1 MKNLKKLWAI
11 FGLVLVV
18 GLLAFL
24 VLNREKFEQ
33 KKYSVVSTSFPG
45 YDFARAVTKNTN
57 ISTKMLVKPGAE
69 THTYE
74 PTPQDIIDIKNADM
88 FVYVGGDSDTWVEKI
103 LKDVDTKKTHV
114 VKLVDLV
121 STVEE
126 EIVEGM
132 EDEDEHEHD
141 HDHDHSH
148 SHKHDDHDH
157 DHDHKHDHDHDHHHD
172 HESHAHKHDHEE
184 EEEGLEI
191 DEHVWTSPKN
201 AMEIVKKIAKVASE
215 IDAAEKNK
223 IDDNAEKYVAEI
235 AQVDKDLHQAIDG
248 KISEIVVADRFPF
261 RYFADEFGLK
271 YAAAFSGCSEQTEA
285 SAKTISFLINKV
297 KQDKVK
303 KIYKIELSN
312 GKIAE
317 TVSKDTGAEV
327 LELHSAHNVTA
338 DDFSKGVTYV
348 DLIKR
353 NLSVLS
359 K

>member
-69 THTYE
+69 THTFE

-88 FVYVGGDSDTWVEKI
+88 FIYVGGDSDTWVEKI

-132 EDEDEHEHD
+132 EDEDEHDHD

-157 DHDHKHDHDHDHHHD
+157 DHESHEHKHDHD
-172 HESHAHKHDHEE
+172 E
-184 EEEGLEI
+184 EEEGPEI
-191 DEHVWTSPKN
+191 DEHVWTSPKK

-215 IDAAEKNK
+215 IDAAEKTK

-235 AQVDKDLHQAIDG
+235 AEVDKDLHQAIDG

-261 RYFADEFGLK
+261 RYFADEFSLK

-297 KQDKVK
+297 KQEKIK

-348 DLIKR
+348 DLMKR
-353 NLSVLS
+353 NLLALS

>member
-88 FVYVGGDSDTWVEKI
+88 FIYVGGDSDTWVKKI

-132 EDEDEHEHD
+132 EDEDEHDHE

-148 SHKHDDHDH
+148 SHEHDH
-157 DHDHKHDHDHDHHHD
+157 DHDHKHDHD
-172 HESHAHKHDHEE
+172 E
-184 EEEGLEI
+184 EEEGPEI
-191 DEHVWTSPKN
+191 DEHVWTSPKK

-235 AQVDKDLHQAIDG
+235 AEVDKDLHQAFDG

-285 SAKTISFLINKV
+285 SAKTISFLINIV

-312 GKIAE
+312 GKIAD

-348 DLIKR
+348 DLMKR
-353 NLSVLS
+353 NLLALS

>member
-11 FGLVLVV
+11 FGLILVV
-18 GLLAFL
+18 GLLVFL

-69 THTYE
+69 THDFE

-88 FVYVGGDSDTWVEKI
+88 FVYVGGDSDTWVKKI

-132 EDEDEHEHD
+132 EDEDEHEHE
-141 HDHDHSH
+141 
-148 SHKHDDHDH
+148 HDH
-157 DHDHKHDHDHDHHHD
+157 DHDHKHDHDHDHKHDHD
-172 HESHAHKHDHEE
+172 HESHEHKHDYDE
-184 EEEGLEI
+184 EEEGPEI
-191 DEHVWTSPKN
+191 DEHVWTSPKK

-271 YAAAFSGCSEQTEA
+271 YVAAFSGCSEQTEA

-297 KQDKVK
+297 KQDKIK

-348 DLIKR
+348 DLMKR
-353 NLSVLS
+353 NLLALS

>member
-132 EDEDEHEHD
+132 EDEDDHEHD

-157 DHDHKHDHDHDHHHD
+157 NHDHKHDHDHDHD
-172 HESHAHKHDHEE
+172 E
-184 EEEGLEI
+184 EEEGPEI
-191 DEHVWTSPKN
+191 DEHVWTSPKK

-215 IDAAEKNK
+215 IDAAEETK
-223 IDDNAEKYVAEI
+223 INDNAEKYVAEI

-297 KQDKVK
+297 KQDKIK

-348 DLIKR
+348 DLMKR
-353 NLSVLS
+353 NLLALS

>member
-88 FVYVGGDSDTWVEKI
+88 FVYVGGDSDEWVKKV

-121 STVEE
+121 STVNE

-132 EDEDEHEHD
+132 EDEDA
-141 HDHDHSH
+141 
-148 SHKHDDHDH
+148 H
-157 DHDHKHDHDHDHHHD
+157 DHDHKHDHDHDHD
-172 HESHAHKHDHEE
+172 HESHEHKHEHDE
-184 EEEGLEI
+184 EEEGPEI
-191 DEHVWTSPKN
+191 DEHVWTSPKK
-201 AMEIVKKIAKVASE
+201 AMEIVKKIAGVASE
-215 IDAAEKNK
+215 IDAEEKTK
-223 IDDNAEKYVAEI
+223 INDNAEKYVAEI
-235 AQVDKDLHQAIDG
+235 AQVDKDLHQTIDG

-297 KQDKVK
+297 KQDKIK

-348 DLIKR
+348 DLLKR
-353 NLSVLS
+353 NLLALS

>member
-88 FVYVGGDSDTWVEKI
+88 FIYVGGDSDTWVKKI

-132 EDEDEHEHD
+132 EDEDEHDHE

-148 SHKHDDHDH
+148 SHEHDH
-157 DHDHKHDHDHDHHHD
+157 DHDHKHDHD
-172 HESHAHKHDHEE
+172 E
-184 EEEGLEI
+184 EEEGPEI
-191 DEHVWTSPKN
+191 DEHVWTSPKK

-215 IDAAEKNK
+215 IDAAEETK
-223 IDDNAEKYVAEI
+223 INDNAEKYVAEI
-235 AQVDKDLHQAIDG
+235 AQVDKDLHQAIDS

-297 KQDKVK
+297 KQDKIK

-348 DLIKR
+348 DLMKR
-353 NLSVLS
+353 NLLALS

>member
-88 FVYVGGDSDTWVEKI
+88 FIYAGGDSDTWVEKI
-103 LKDVDTKKTHV
+103 LKDVDTKKTHA
-114 VKLVDLV
+114 VKLIDLV

-132 EDEDEHEHD
+132 EDEDEHDHE

-148 SHKHDDHDH
+148 SHEHDH
-157 DHDHKHDHDHDHHHD
+157 ESHEHKHDHD
-172 HESHAHKHDHEE
+172 E
-184 EEEGLEI
+184 EEEGPEI
-191 DEHVWTSPKN
+191 DEHVWTSPKK
-201 AMEIVKKIAKVASE
+201 AMEIVKKIAEVASE
-215 IDAAEKNK
+215 IDVAEKNK

-235 AQVDKDLHQAIDG
+235 AQVDKDLHQVIDG

-297 KQDKVK
+297 KQDKIK

-338 DDFSKGVTYV
+338 EDFSKGVTYV
-348 DLIKR
+348 DLMKR
-353 NLSVLS
+353 NLLALS

>member
-1 MKNLKKLWAI
+1 MKNLKKLWAV
-11 FGLVLVV
+11 FGLILMV

-57 ISTKMLVKPGAE
+57 ISAKMLVKPGAE

-88 FVYVGGDSDTWVEKI
+88 FIYVGGDSDTWVEKI

-121 STVEE
+121 STVNE

-141 HDHDHSH
+141 HDHSH
-148 SHKHDDHDH
+148 SHDYDHDH
-157 DHDHKHDHDHDHHHD
+157 DDHNHKHDHD
-172 HESHAHKHDHEE
+172 E
-184 EEEGLEI
+184 EEEGPEI
-191 DEHVWTSPKN
+191 DEHVWTSPKK

-215 IDAAEKNK
+215 IDAAEKTK

-235 AQVDKDLHQAIDG
+235 AEVDKDLHQAIDG

-297 KQDKVK
+297 KQDKIK

-317 TVSKDTGAEV
+317 TVSKDTGAEI

-348 DLIKR
+348 DLMKR
-353 NLSVLS
+353 NLLALS

>member
-88 FVYVGGDSDTWVEKI
+88 FIYVGGDSDTWVEKI

-141 HDHDHSH
+141 HDHDH
-148 SHKHDDHDH
+148 KHDH
-157 DHDHKHDHDHDHHHD
+157 DHDHKHDHDHDH
-172 HESHAHKHDHEE
+172 ESHAHKHDHDE
-184 EEEGLEI
+184 EEEGPEI
-191 DEHVWTSPKN
+191 DEHVWTSPKK
-201 AMEIVKKIAKVASE
+201 AMEIVKKIADVASE
-215 IDAAEKNK
+215 IDVAEKNK

-348 DLIKR
+348 DLMKR
-353 NLSVLS
+353 NLAVLS

>member
-132 EDEDEHEHD
+132 EDEDEHDHEHDHNHD
-141 HDHDHSH
+141 HDHD
-148 SHKHDDHDH
+148 DH
-157 DHDHKHDHDHDHHHD
+157 DHDHKHDHDHG

-184 EEEGLEI
+184 EEGPEI
-191 DEHVWTSPKN
+191 DEHVWTSPKK
-201 AMEIVKKIAKVASE
+201 AMEIVKKIAEVASE
-215 IDAAEKNK
+215 IDVAEKNK

-348 DLIKR
+348 DLMKR
-353 NLSVLS
+353 NLVALS

>member
-88 FVYVGGDSDTWVEKI
+88 FIYVGGDSDTWVEKI

-141 HDHDHSH
+141 HDHDY
-148 SHKHDDHDH
+148 
-157 DHDHKHDHDHDHHHD
+157 KHDHDHD
-172 HESHAHKHDHEE
+172 HESHAHKHDHDE
-184 EEEGLEI
+184 EEEGPEI
-191 DEHVWTSPKN
+191 DEHVWTSPKK

-215 IDAAEKNK
+215 IDAAEEAK
-223 IDDNAEKYVAEI
+223 INDNAEKYVAEI
-235 AQVDKDLHQAIDG
+235 AQVDKDLHQAIDD

-338 DDFSKGVTYV
+338 EDFSKGVTYV
-348 DLIKR
+348 DLMKR
-353 NLSVLS
+353 NLLALS

>member
-33 KKYSVVSTSFPG
+33 KKYSVVSTSFSG

-69 THTYE
+69 THIYE

-88 FVYVGGDSDTWVEKI
+88 FVYVGGDSDDWVKKV

-132 EDEDEHEHD
+132 EDEDEHDHNHD
-141 HDHDHSH
+141 HDHDHV
-148 SHKHDDHDH
+148 
-157 DHDHKHDHDHDHHHD
+157 
-172 HESHAHKHDHEE
+172 SHAHKHDHDE
-184 EEEGLEI
+184 EEEGPEI
-191 DEHVWTSPKN
+191 DEHVWTSPKK
-201 AMEIVKKIAKVASE
+201 AMEIVKKIAEVASE
-215 IDAAEKNK
+215 IDAEEKTK
-223 IDDNAEKYVAEI
+223 INDNMEKYVAEI

-261 RYFADEFGLK
+261 RYFTDEFGLK

-338 DDFSKGVTYV
+338 EDFSKGVTYV
-348 DLIKR
+348 DLMKR
-353 NLSVLS
+353 NLLALS

>member
-141 HDHDHSH
+141 HDHDH
-148 SHKHDDHDH
+148 KHNHDHDH
-157 DHDHKHDHDHDHHHD
+157 DHDHESHEHKHDHD
-172 HESHAHKHDHEE
+172 E
-184 EEEGLEI
+184 EEEGPEI
-191 DEHVWTSPKN
+191 DEHVWTSPKK
-201 AMEIVKKIAKVASE
+201 AMEIVKKIAEVASE
-215 IDAAEKNK
+215 IDTDEKTK
-223 IDDNAEKYVAEI
+223 INDNAEKYVAEI

-348 DLIKR
+348 DLMKR
-353 NLSVLS
+353 NLAALS

>member
-114 VKLVDLV
+114 MKLIDLV
-121 STVEE
+121 STVNE

-141 HDHDHSH
+141 HDHDH
-148 SHKHDDHDH
+148 
-157 DHDHKHDHDHDHHHD
+157 KHDHDHDH
-172 HESHAHKHDHEE
+172 ESHEHKHDHDE
-184 EEEGLEI
+184 EEEGPEI
-191 DEHVWTSPKN
+191 DEHVWTSPRK
-201 AMEIVKKIAKVASE
+201 AMEIVKKIAEVASE
-215 IDAAEKNK
+215 IDVDEKTK
-223 IDDNAEKYVAEI
+223 INDNAEKYVAEI

-248 KISEIVVADRFPF
+248 EISEIVVADRFPF

-297 KQDKVK
+297 KQDKVR

-348 DLIKR
+348 DLMKR
-353 NLSVLS
+353 NLAALS

>member
-57 ISTKMLVKPGAE
+57 ISAKMLVKPGAE

-114 VKLVDLV
+114 MKLIDLV
-121 STVEE
+121 STVNE

-132 EDEDEHEHD
+132 EDEDEHDHEHD
-141 HDHDHSH
+141 HDHDH
-148 SHKHDDHDH
+148 DHD
-157 DHDHKHDHDHDHHHD
+157 
-172 HESHAHKHDHEE
+172 E
-184 EEEGLEI
+184 EEEGPEI
-191 DEHVWTSPKN
+191 DEHVWTSPKK
-201 AMEIVKKIAKVASE
+201 AMEIVKKIANVASE
-215 IDAAEKNK
+215 IDADEKTK
-223 IDDNAEKYVAEI
+223 INDNAEKYVAEI
-235 AQVDKDLHQAIDG
+235 AQVDNDLHQAIDG

-297 KQDKVK
+297 KQDKIK

-348 DLIKR
+348 DLMKR
-353 NLSVLS
+353 NLAALS

>member
-45 YDFARAVTKNTN
+45 CDFARAVTKNTN

-88 FVYVGGDSDTWVEKI
+88 FIYVGGDSDTWVKKI

-121 STVEE
+121 STVNE

-132 EDEDEHEHD
+132 EDEDEHDHEHD
-141 HDHDHSH
+141 HDHDHD
-148 SHKHDDHDH
+148 HDDHDH
-157 DHDHKHDHDHDHHHD
+157 DHDHNHDHKHDHDGHDHDDHD
-172 HESHAHKHDHEE
+172 
-184 EEEGLEI
+184 EEEGAEI
-191 DEHVWTSPKN
+191 DEHVWTSPKK
-201 AMEIVKKIAKVASE
+201 AMEIVKKIAEVASE
-215 IDAAEKNK
+215 IDVAEKNK

-261 RYFADEFGLK
+261 RYFADEFSLK

-348 DLIKR
+348 DLMKR
-353 NLSVLS
+353 NLLALS

>member
-88 FVYVGGDSDTWVEKI
+88 FIYVGGDSDTWVEKI

-141 HDHDHSH
+141 HDH
-148 SHKHDDHDH
+148 
-157 DHDHKHDHDHDHHHD
+157 KHDHDHD
-172 HESHAHKHDHEE
+172 HESHAHKHDHDE
-184 EEEGLEI
+184 EEEGPEI
-191 DEHVWTSPKN
+191 DEHVWTSPKK
-201 AMEIVKKIAKVASE
+201 AMEIVKKIAEVASE

-261 RYFADEFGLK
+261 RYFADEFALK

-348 DLIKR
+348 DLMKR
-353 NLSVLS
+353 NLLALS

>member
-45 YDFARAVTKNTN
+45 YDFARAVTKSTN

-132 EDEDEHEHD
+132 EDEDEHDHE

-148 SHKHDDHDH
+148 SHEHDH
-157 DHDHKHDHDHDHHHD
+157 DHDHKHDHD
-172 HESHAHKHDHEE
+172 E
-184 EEEGLEI
+184 EEEGPEI
-191 DEHVWTSPKN
+191 DEHVWTSPKK

-215 IDAAEKNK
+215 IDATEETK
-223 IDDNAEKYVAEI
+223 INDNAEKYVAEI

-297 KQDKVK
+297 KQDKIK

-348 DLIKR
+348 DLMKR
-353 NLSVLS
+353 NLAALS

>member
-33 KKYSVVSTSFPG
+33 KKYLVVSTSFPG

-88 FVYVGGDSDTWVEKI
+88 FIYVGGDSDTWVKKI

-121 STVEE
+121 STVNE

-132 EDEDEHEHD
+132 EDEDEHDHGHD
-141 HDHDHSH
+141 HAD
-148 SHKHDDHDH
+148 
-157 DHDHKHDHDHDHHHD
+157 HD
-172 HESHAHKHDHEE
+172 HESHEHKHEHDE
-184 EEEGLEI
+184 EEEGPEI
-191 DEHVWTSPKN
+191 DEHVWTSPKK
-201 AMEIVKKIAKVASE
+201 AMEIVKKIAEVASE

-235 AQVDKDLHQAIDG
+235 AQVDKDLHQTIDG

-297 KQDKVK
+297 KQEKIK

-317 TVSKDTGAEV
+317 TVSRDTGAEV

-348 DLIKR
+348 DLMKR
-353 NLSVLS
+353 NLSALS

>member
-88 FVYVGGDSDTWVEKI
+88 FIYVGGDSDTWVEKI

-141 HDHDHSH
+141 HDHDH
-148 SHKHDDHDH
+148 
-157 DHDHKHDHDHDHHHD
+157 KHDHDHD
-172 HESHAHKHDHEE
+172 HESHAHKHDHDE
-184 EEEGLEI
+184 EEEGPEI
-191 DEHVWTSPKN
+191 DEHVWTSPKK
-201 AMEIVKKIAKVASE
+201 AMEIVKKIADVASE
-215 IDAAEKNK
+215 IDADEKTK
-223 IDDNAEKYVAEI
+223 INDNAEKYVAEI
-235 AQVDKDLHQAIDG
+235 AEVDKDLHQAIDG

-297 KQDKVK
+297 KQDKIK
-303 KIYKIELSN
+303 KVYKIELSN
-312 GKIAE
+312 GKITE

-348 DLIKR
+348 DLMKR
-353 NLSVLS
+353 NLAALS

>member
-88 FVYVGGDSDTWVEKI
+88 FIYVGGDSDTWVEKI

-121 STVEE
+121 STVNE

-132 EDEDEHEHD
+132 EDEDEHDHE

-148 SHKHDDHDH
+148 SHEHNH
-157 DHDHKHDHDHDHHHD
+157 DHDHKHDHD
-172 HESHAHKHDHEE
+172 E
-184 EEEGLEI
+184 EEEGPEI
-191 DEHVWTSPKN
+191 DEHVWTSPKK

-215 IDAAEKNK
+215 IDAAEETK
-223 IDDNAEKYVAEI
+223 INDNAEKYVAEI
-235 AQVDKDLHQAIDG
+235 AQVDKDLHQVIDG

-297 KQDKVK
+297 KQDKIK

-348 DLIKR
+348 DLMKR
-353 NLSVLS
+353 NLLALS

>member
-88 FVYVGGDSDTWVEKI
+88 FIYVGGDSDTWVKKI

-132 EDEDEHEHD
+132 EDEDEHDHE

-148 SHKHDDHDH
+148 SHEHDH
-157 DHDHKHDHDHDHHHD
+157 DHDHKHDHD
-172 HESHAHKHDHEE
+172 E
-184 EEEGLEI
+184 EEEGPEI
-191 DEHVWTSPKN
+191 DEHVWTSPKK

-215 IDAAEKNK
+215 IDAAEETK
-223 IDDNAEKYVAEI
+223 INDNAEKYVAEI

-297 KQDKVK
+297 KQDKVR

-338 DDFSKGVTYV
+338 EDFSKGVTYV
-348 DLIKR
+348 DLMKR
-353 NLSVLS
+353 NLLALS

>member
-18 GLLAFL
+18 GLLVFL

-88 FVYVGGDSDTWVEKI
+88 FVYVGGDSDTWIKKI

-132 EDEDEHEHD
+132 EDEDEHD
-141 HDHDHSH
+141 
-148 SHKHDDHDH
+148 HKHDNDHSDSHDHDH
-157 DHDHKHDHDHDHHHD
+157 DHDHEHG
-172 HESHAHKHDHEE
+172 SHAHKHDHDE
-184 EEEGLEI
+184 EEEGPEI
-191 DEHVWTSPKN
+191 DEHVWTSPKK

-215 IDAAEKNK
+215 IDAAEEAK
-223 IDDNAEKYVAEI
+223 INDNAEKYVAEI
-235 AQVDKDLHQAIDG
+235 AQVDKELHQAIDD

-297 KQDKVK
+297 KQDKIK
-303 KIYKIELSN
+303 KVYKIELSN

-348 DLIKR
+348 DLMKR
-353 NLSVLS
+353 NLAVLS

>member
-88 FVYVGGDSDTWVEKI
+88 FIYVGGDSDTWVKKI

-132 EDEDEHEHD
+132 EYEDEHEHD

-157 DHDHKHDHDHDHHHD
+157 NHDHKHDHDHDH
-172 HESHAHKHDHEE
+172 ESHEHKHDHDE
-184 EEEGLEI
+184 EEEGPEI
-191 DEHVWTSPKN
+191 DEHVWTSPKK
-201 AMEIVKKIAKVASE
+201 AMEIVKKIAEVASE
-215 IDAAEKNK
+215 IDVDEKTK
-223 IDDNAEKYVAEI
+223 INDNAEKYVAEI
-235 AQVDKDLHQAIDG
+235 AQVDKDLHQTIDG

-338 DDFSKGVTYV
+338 EDFSRDVTYV
-348 DLIKR
+348 DLMKR
-353 NLSVLS
+353 NLAALS

>member
-88 FVYVGGDSDTWVEKI
+88 FIYVGGDSDTWVKKI

-132 EDEDEHEHD
+132 EDEDVHDHEHD
-141 HDHDHSH
+141 HDHG
-148 SHKHDDHDH
+148 
-157 DHDHKHDHDHDHHHD
+157 HKHDHDHDH
-172 HESHAHKHDHEE
+172 ESHEHKHEHEE
-184 EEEGLEI
+184 EEEGPEI
-191 DEHVWTSPKN
+191 DEHVWTSPKK
-201 AMEIVKKIAKVASE
+201 AMEIVKKIAEVASE
-215 IDAAEKNK
+215 IDADEKTK
-223 IDDNAEKYVAEI
+223 INDNAEKYVAEI

-312 GKIAE
+312 GKIAK

-348 DLIKR
+348 DLMKR
-353 NLSVLS
+353 NLAALS

>member
-88 FVYVGGDSDTWVEKI
+88 FVYVGGDSDTWVKKI

-121 STVEE
+121 STVNE

-132 EDEDEHEHD
+132 EDEDEHDHEHD
-141 HDHDHSH
+141 HDHDHD
-148 SHKHDDHDH
+148 HDDHDH
-157 DHDHKHDHDHDHHHD
+157 DHDHESHEHKHDHD
-172 HESHAHKHDHEE
+172 E
-184 EEEGLEI
+184 EEEGPEI
-191 DEHVWTSPKN
+191 DEHVWTSPKK

-215 IDAAEKNK
+215 IDAAEKTK

-235 AQVDKDLHQAIDG
+235 AEVDKDLHQAIDG

-261 RYFADEFGLK
+261 RYFADEFSLK

-297 KQDKVK
+297 KQEKIK
-303 KIYKIELSN
+303 KIYMIELSN

-348 DLIKR
+348 DLMKR
-353 NLSVLS
+353 NLAALS

>member
-88 FVYVGGDSDTWVEKI
+88 FIYVGGDSDTWVKKI
-103 LKDVDTKKTHV
+103 LKDVDTKKIHV

-132 EDEDEHEHD
+132 EDEDEHDHEHD
-141 HDHDHSH
+141 HDHDHD
-148 SHKHDDHDH
+148 HDDHDH
-157 DHDHKHDHDHDHHHD
+157 DHDHNHDHKHDHDGHDHDDHD
-172 HESHAHKHDHEE
+172 
-184 EEEGLEI
+184 EEEGAEI
-191 DEHVWTSPKN
+191 DEHVWTSPKK

-215 IDAAEKNK
+215 IDAAEKTK

-297 KQDKVK
+297 KQEKIK

-348 DLIKR
+348 DLMKR
-353 NLSVLS
+353 NLVALS

>member
-88 FVYVGGDSDTWVEKI
+88 FIYVGGDSDTWVEKI

-132 EDEDEHEHD
+132 EDENEHEHEHD
-141 HDHDHSH
+141 H
-148 SHKHDDHDH
+148 DHDH
-157 DHDHKHDHDHDHHHD
+157 DHDHKHDHDHDH
-172 HESHAHKHDHEE
+172 ESHAHKHDHDE
-184 EEEGLEI
+184 EEEGPEI
-191 DEHVWTSPKN
+191 DEHVWTSPKK

-215 IDAAEKNK
+215 IDVAEKNK
-223 IDDNAEKYVAEI
+223 INDNAEKYVAEI

-348 DLIKR
+348 DLMKR
-353 NLSVLS
+353 NLVALS

>member
-18 GLLAFL
+18 GLLIFL

-69 THTYE
+69 THTFE

-103 LKDVDTKKTHV
+103 LKDIDRKKTHV
-114 VKLVDLV
+114 VRLVDLV
-121 STVEE
+121 STVNE

-132 EDEDEHEHD
+132 EDENEHD
-141 HDHDHSH
+141 HDHD
-148 SHKHDDHDH
+148 DHDH
-157 DHDHKHDHDHDHHHD
+157 DRDHKHSHDHDHSHGHD
-172 HESHAHKHDHEE
+172 HDHNHAHKHDHDE
-184 EEEGLEI
+184 EEEGSEI
-191 DEHVWTSPKN
+191 DEHVWTSPKK

-215 IDAAEKNK
+215 IDAAEEAK
-223 IDDNAEKYVAEI
+223 INDNAEKYVAEI
-235 AQVDKDLHQAIDG
+235 AQVDKDLHQAIDD

-271 YAAAFSGCSEQTEA
+271 YSAAFSGCSEQTEA

-297 KQDKVK
+297 KQDKIK

-348 DLIKR
+348 DLLKR
-353 NLSVLS
+353 NLAALS

>member
-33 KKYSVVSTSFPG
+33 KKYSVVSMSFPG

-88 FVYVGGDSDTWVEKI
+88 FVYVGGDSDDWVKKV

-121 STVEE
+121 STVNE

-132 EDEDEHEHD
+132 EDEDEHDHEHVHDHEHD
-141 HDHDHSH
+141 HDHD
-148 SHKHDDHDH
+148 
-157 DHDHKHDHDHDHHHD
+157 DHDHHDHD
-172 HESHAHKHDHEE
+172 
-184 EEEGLEI
+184 EEEGAEI
-191 DEHVWTSPKN
+191 DEHVWTSPKK

-248 KISEIVVADRFPF
+248 EISEIVVADRFPF

-297 KQDKVK
+297 KQDKVR

-338 DDFSKGVTYV
+338 DDFSNGVTYV
-348 DLIKR
+348 DLMKR
-353 NLSVLS
+353 NLAALS

>member
-88 FVYVGGDSDTWVEKI
+88 FVYVGGDSDTWVKKI

-132 EDEDEHEHD
+132 EDENEHEHE

-148 SHKHDDHDH
+148 SHEHDH
-157 DHDHKHDHDHDHHHD
+157 GHDHKHDHD
-172 HESHAHKHDHEE
+172 E
-184 EEEGLEI
+184 EEEGPEI
-191 DEHVWTSPKN
+191 DEHVWTSPKK
-201 AMEIVKKIAKVASE
+201 AMEIVKKIAEVASE

-297 KQDKVK
+297 KQDKIK

-348 DLIKR
+348 DLMKR
-353 NLSVLS
+353 NLLALS

>member
-88 FVYVGGDSDTWVEKI
+88 FIYVGGDSDTWVEKI

-141 HDHDHSH
+141 HDHDH
-148 SHKHDDHDH
+148 KHDH
-157 DHDHKHDHDHDHHHD
+157 DHDHKHDHDHDH
-172 HESHAHKHDHEE
+172 ESHAHKHDHDE
-184 EEEGLEI
+184 EEEGPEI
-191 DEHVWTSPKN
+191 DEHVWTSPKK
-201 AMEIVKKIAKVASE
+201 AMEIVKKIADVASE
-215 IDAAEKNK
+215 IDVAEKNK

-338 DDFSKGVTYV
+338 EDFSKGVTYV
-348 DLIKR
+348 DLMKR
-353 NLSVLS
+353 NLAALS

>member
-88 FVYVGGDSDTWVEKI
+88 FIYVGGDSDTWVKKI

-121 STVEE
+121 STVNE

-132 EDEDEHEHD
+132 EDEDEHDHE

-148 SHKHDDHDH
+148 SHEHDH
-157 DHDHKHDHDHDHHHD
+157 DHDHKHDHD
-172 HESHAHKHDHEE
+172 E
-184 EEEGLEI
+184 EEEGPEI
-191 DEHVWTSPKN
+191 DEHVWTSPKK

-215 IDAAEKNK
+215 IDAAEETK
-223 IDDNAEKYVAEI
+223 INDNAEKYVAEI

-297 KQDKVK
+297 KQDKIK

-317 TVSKDTGAEV
+317 TVSKDTGVEV

-348 DLIKR
+348 DLMKR
-353 NLSVLS
+353 NLLALS

>member
-1 MKNLKKLWAI
+1 M
-11 FGLVLVV
+11 
-18 GLLAFL
+18 AFL

-88 FVYVGGDSDTWVEKI
+88 FVYVGGDSDDWVKKV

-132 EDEDEHEHD
+132 EDEDEHDHNHD
-141 HDHDHSH
+141 
-148 SHKHDDHDH
+148 
-157 DHDHKHDHDHDHHHD
+157 HD
-172 HESHAHKHDHEE
+172 HESHAHKHEHDE
-184 EEEGLEI
+184 EEEGPEI
-191 DEHVWTSPKN
+191 DEHVWTSPKK
-201 AMEIVKKIAKVASE
+201 AMEIVKKIAEVASE
-215 IDAAEKNK
+215 IDADEKTK
-223 IDDNAEKYVAEI
+223 INDNAEKYVAEI

-297 KQDKVK
+297 KQEKIK

-348 DLIKR
+348 DLMKR
-353 NLSVLS
+353 NLLALS

>member
-18 GLLAFL
+18 GLLVFL

-57 ISTKMLVKPGAE
+57 ISAKMLVKPGAE

-88 FVYVGGDSDTWVEKI
+88 FIYVGGDSDTWVEKI
-103 LKDVDTKKTHV
+103 LKDADTKKTHV

-132 EDEDEHEHD
+132 EDEDEH
-141 HDHDHSH
+141 
-148 SHKHDDHDH
+148 DHDH
-157 DHDHKHDHDHDHHHD
+157 DHDHD
-172 HESHAHKHDHEE
+172 
-184 EEEGLEI
+184 EEEGPEI
-191 DEHVWTSPKN
+191 DEHVWTSPKK
-201 AMEIVKKIAKVASE
+201 AMEIVKKIAEVASE
-215 IDAAEKNK
+215 IDVDEKTK
-223 IDDNAEKYVAEI
+223 INDNAEKYVAEI
-235 AQVDKDLHQAIDG
+235 AQVDKDLYQVIDG

-297 KQDKVK
+297 KQEKIK

-348 DLIKR
+348 DLMKR
-353 NLSVLS
+353 NLAALS

>member
-132 EDEDEHEHD
+132 EDEDEHDHEHD
-141 HDHDHSH
+141 HDHDHD
-148 SHKHDDHDH
+148 HDDHDH
-157 DHDHKHDHDHDHHHD
+157 DHDHESHEHKHDHD
-172 HESHAHKHDHEE
+172 E
-184 EEEGLEI
+184 EEEGPEI
-191 DEHVWTSPKN
+191 DEHVWTSPKK

-215 IDAAEKNK
+215 IDAAEKTK

-235 AQVDKDLHQAIDG
+235 AEVDKDLHQAIDG

-261 RYFADEFGLK
+261 RYFADEFSLK

-297 KQDKVK
+297 KQEKIK
-303 KIYKIELSN
+303 KIYMIELSN

-348 DLIKR
+348 DLMKR
-353 NLSVLS
+353 NLAALS

>member
-57 ISTKMLVKPGAE
+57 ISAKMLVKPGAE

-88 FVYVGGDSDTWVEKI
+88 FVYVGGDSDTWVKKI

-132 EDEDEHEHD
+132 EDEDEHDHEHN
-141 HDHDHSH
+141 HDHSH
-148 SHKHDDHDH
+148 SHEHDH
-157 DHDHKHDHDHDHHHD
+157 ESHEHKHDHD
-172 HESHAHKHDHEE
+172 E
-184 EEEGLEI
+184 EEEGPEI
-191 DEHVWTSPKN
+191 DEHVWTSPKK

-215 IDAAEKNK
+215 IDAAEETK
-223 IDDNAEKYVAEI
+223 INDNAEKYVAEI

-297 KQDKVK
+297 KQDKIK

-348 DLIKR
+348 DLMKR
-353 NLSVLS
+353 NLLALS

>member
-88 FVYVGGDSDTWVEKI
+88 FIYVGGDSDTWVKKI

-132 EDEDEHEHD
+132 EDEDEHDHE

-148 SHKHDDHDH
+148 SHEHDH
-157 DHDHKHDHDHDHHHD
+157 ESHEHKHDHD
-172 HESHAHKHDHEE
+172 E
-184 EEEGLEI
+184 EEEGPEI
-191 DEHVWTSPKN
+191 DEHVWTSPKK
-201 AMEIVKKIAKVASE
+201 AMEIVKKIAEVASE
-215 IDAAEKNK
+215 IDVAEKNK

-297 KQDKVK
+297 KQDKIK

-338 DDFSKGVTYV
+338 EDFSKGVTYV
-348 DLIKR
+348 DLMKR
-353 NLSVLS
+353 NLLALS

>member
-88 FVYVGGDSDTWVEKI
+88 FIYVGGDSDTWVEKI

-132 EDEDEHEHD
+132 EDEDEHD
-141 HDHDHSH
+141 H
-148 SHKHDDHDH
+148 DHDH

-348 DLIKR
+348 DLMKR
-353 NLSVLS
+353 NLLALS

>member
-88 FVYVGGDSDTWVEKI
+88 FIYVGGDSDTWVKKI

-132 EDEDEHEHD
+132 EDEDEHDHE

-148 SHKHDDHDH
+148 SHEHDH
-157 DHDHKHDHDHDHHHD
+157 DHDHKHDHD
-172 HESHAHKHDHEE
+172 E
-184 EEEGLEI
+184 EEEGPEI
-191 DEHVWTSPKN
+191 DEHVWTSPKK

-215 IDAAEKNK
+215 IDAAEETK
-223 IDDNAEKYVAEI
+223 INDNAEKYVAEI

-297 KQDKVK
+297 KQDKVR

-348 DLIKR
+348 DLMKR
-353 NLSVLS
+353 NLAALI